1 MQVDNLRQ
9 LMKDQS
15 ANLTELVI
23 NLKKIQKY
31 IVTNDIENLQEQIE
45 REEKILH
52 HTKQKEEERTKAIKE
67 LLKQENLVCE
77 LEDAMDLISDKL
89 SESDP
94 EIYEEFL
101 MQRKELTENVG
112 QVMYL
117 NSQNSILI
125 NNSRNF
131 IKDLIRNLLGSKKE
145 NFFDKKV

>member
-1 MQVDNLRQ
+1 MQVNNLLQ
-9 LMKDQS
+9 LMNDQS
-15 ANLTELVI
+15 ANLNELVI
-23 NLKKIQKY
+23 NLKKIQTY
-31 IVTNDIENLQEQIE
+31 IVTNDIENLQEQVE

-52 HTKQKEEERTKAIKE
+52 HTKQKEVERTKAIIE
-67 LLKQENLVCE
+67 LLKQENLECE

-89 SESDP
+89 NESNL
-94 EIYEEFL
+94 EVYEEFL
-101 MQRKELTENVG
+101 LQRKELTENVG